1 MKRFT
6 NFDLNEKLNTLNQ
19 PDMRLDHD
27 LRFAVVKILNQIL
40 VDEAA
45 LSVKTFNAQWI
56 GHNTNFL
63 GMHVFYDIQYQQL
76 DSISDEIV
84 KRTISLGG
92 RAEDI
97 DEGTSIQ
104 TRLSDPPI
112 GGSQLQNLIADHEAM
127 IQFLQMDGSLC
138 SEECN
143 DKVTR
148 NILLDILCS
157 HEKMAKMLS
166 IKESAE
172 PLLDEKIL
180 IYQE

>member
-6 NFDLNEKLNTLNQ
+6 NHDLKEKLNIFNQ
-19 PDMRLDHD
+19 PDLRLDHD
-27 LRFAVVKILNQIL
+27 LRFAVVKILNQVL
-40 VDEAA
+40 VDEAV

-56 GHNTNFL
+56 GRSTNFL
-63 GMHVFYDIQYQQL
+63 GMHVFYDIQHKQL

-84 KRTISLGG
+84 KRTLSLGG
-92 RAEDI
+92 RAEDV
-97 DEGTSIQ
+97 DEGTSIY
-104 TRLSDPPI
+104 TRLS
-112 GGSQLQNLIADHEAM
+112 GQSMCGSQLQNLIADHEAM
-127 IQFLQMDGSLC
+127 IQFLQMDASVC

-157 HEKMAKMLS
+157 HEKMVKMLS
-166 IKESAE
+166 MKESAV
-172 PLLDEKIL
+172 PLLEEKIL